1 MKKTYESP
9 TAAAVKYTLEGVVLY
24 SGVQNM
30 EDHQVFEE
38 VLDFDFVSIL

>member
-1 MKKTYESP
+1 MKKLYESP
-9 TAAAVKYTLEGVVLY
+9 TATAVKYALEGVVLY

-38 VLDFDFVSIL
+38 TLDFDFVSIL